1 MRPSPKGSIWVS
13 CRSKKTLGLP
23 RNPERPK
30 SKETEVQIE
39 LRSKRGLG
47 LCVLALAL
55 LSQGVGDRNAGH
67 PVGVGVGSQG
77 GAFEFLVSL
86 GGFDAVL
93 GSFALQG
100 TDGHGGWFR
109 CELKGIPLVG

>member
-1 MRPSPKGSIWVS
+1 MRPSPRGSIWES
-13 CRSKKTLGLP
+13 CRSKRTQGRTRSPK
-23 RNPERPK
+23 RPK

-55 LSQGVGDRNAGH
+55 LSQGIGDRNAGH

-109 CELKGIPLVG
+109 CEGKGIPLVG